1 MALHRNLLAV
11 APLTEEIIMSVTPE
25 KIVETGKAKLETNLK
40 TIGTAGSSVF
50 AAAEKLV
57 ALNVAATRATIDDSA
72 ELIRKL
78 LAAKDPK
85 ALAAVQLGAIAPAL
99 EKAVTYFGSVAGITA
114 QTQSDLVKL
123 AEAEALVLV
132 HNANAT
138 LEGALKNAPFGADA
152 AVKALK
158 SAVASVTSVYQTATE
173 VAKQVTESTQAG
185 VKSATDV
192 AVETVSKNTQA
203 AVSALKVAA

>member
-138 LEGALKNAPFGADA
+138 LEGALKSAPFGADA

>member
-1 MALHRNLLAV
+1 
-11 APLTEEIIMSVTPE
+11 MSVTPE

-57 ALNVAATRATIDDSA
+57 VLNVAATRATIDDSA

>member
-138 LEGALKNAPFGADA
+138 LEGVLKSAPIGADA
-152 AVKALK
+152 AVKSLK